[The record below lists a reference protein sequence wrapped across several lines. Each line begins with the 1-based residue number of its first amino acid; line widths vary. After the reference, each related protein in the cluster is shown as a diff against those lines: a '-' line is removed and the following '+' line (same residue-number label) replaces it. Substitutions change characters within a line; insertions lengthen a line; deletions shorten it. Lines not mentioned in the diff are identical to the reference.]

1 MSRKMYR
8 NHVIVASAGVAGS
21 VLLAGLYFG
30 LVTLAESAQH
40 ALDQFQQQAI
50 YMLPIVLGFG
60 LQVALF
66 TGLRW
71 RLLLGQAE
79 AGASGAATGAAGG
92 TSASAM
98 VACCAHHIPELLPVV
113 GLTAATSFLAQYQK
127 LFLGLGLLTTLAGNL
142 YMLNLVR
149 RARRGLAAAAPSLA
163 PGVQSS

>member
-1 MSRKMYR
+1 MSRRIRHNYL
-8 NHVIVASAGVAGS
+8 IVTAAGMAGS
-21 VLLAGLYFG
+21 LSMAGLYFG

-40 ALDQFQQQAI
+40 AWVQFQQQAI
-50 YMLPIVLGFG
+50 YMVPILVGFG

-71 RLLLGQAE
+71 RLLLPQAE

-92 TSASAM
+92 TSAGAM

-113 GLTAATSFLAQYQK
+113 GLTAATSFLAQYQQ

-149 RARRGLAAAAPSLA
+149 RARRAVAAIAPSFA
-163 PGVQSS
+163 PGAQSS